1 MHFIETVKFTDFIN
15 HLDFHNPLH
24 RWLTFL
30 KSDDKSLLE
39 EVISMDKNI
48 AEAEERLSALNL
60 SKELREA
67 YDARER
73 ELHDEVTRM
82 RGAKEE
88 GKKEIIEA
96 MRKNGFTDEDIK
108 KITGVDPRELH

>member
-1 MHFIETVKFTDFIN
+1 
-15 HLDFHNPLH
+15 
-24 RWLTFL
+24 
-30 KSDDKSLLE
+30 
-39 EVISMDKNI
+39 MDKNI